1 MPAATDGAAGNRTP
15 AGVVTLA
22 AVVAVMLLATPGSA
36 RADQGG
42 RLLQADPPV
51 GAALS
56 VAPTGVTLSFTDTV
70 QPELSHVEVFDGAGE
85 EVTDGDYRQVAP
97 DRVHQPVRTGVDGDY
112 TVAYH
117 VTFPD
122 GSDVTDV
129 YRFSV
134 GTGAPPAALDAATRE
149 ARTDAVSDHA
159 HEIDGFSATLL
170 VIDGLVLFVVI
181 AMLWLR
187 PRDGRPMSLR
197 YRDDGSTP
205 SDRRPDGPSSSPP
218 TD

>member
-1 MPAATDGAAGNRTP
+1 MRPDPRPGVP
-15 AGVVTLA
+15 AGTFGLTGIVAAA
-22 AVVAVMLLATPGSA
+22 AVVAVAAVAGVAVVAAVLLATPGSA
-36 RADQGG
+36 RADDG
-42 RLLQADPPV
+42 RLLLADPPV
-51 GAALS
+51 DAALS

-70 QPELSHVEVFDGAGE
+70 QPELSHVEVFDGAGD

-97 DRVHQPVRTGVDGDY
+97 DRVHQPVQIGADGDY

-134 GTGAPPAALDAATRE
+134 GTGVPPAALDAATRE
-149 ARTDAVSDHA
+149 ARTDAVSEHA

-181 AMLWLR
+181 ALLWLR
-187 PRDGRPMSLR
+187 PRDGRPTSLR
-197 YRDDGSTP
+197 YRD
-205 SDRRPDGPSSSPP
+205 PD
-218 TD
+218 